1 MAKEMLIR
9 AHAYIFVFFLV
20 VSLAGHITTYAAYL
34 EKQSEKQQ
42 EDYVK
47 ECRYSV
53 TRDSFWIISNIANTV
68 ILFLFTFMS
77 IKFSKRPRAMTG

>member
-1 MAKEMLIR
+1 MLIR

-20 VSLAGHITTYAAYL
+20 VSLAGHVTTYAAYL
-34 EKQSEKQQ
+34 EKQSKKKQ
-42 EDYVK
+42 EDYTE

-53 TRDSFWIISNIANTV
+53 TRDSFWIISNIANTL

-77 IKFSKRPRAMTG
+77 IAFSKRPRVVEG